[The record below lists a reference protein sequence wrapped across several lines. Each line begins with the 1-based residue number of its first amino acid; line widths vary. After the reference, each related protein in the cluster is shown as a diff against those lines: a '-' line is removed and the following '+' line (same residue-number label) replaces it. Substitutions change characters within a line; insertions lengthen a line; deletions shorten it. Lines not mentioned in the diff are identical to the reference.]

1 MIVDDPA
8 QQAHHRSRRQPRR
21 HLPLQPLANP
31 PDLRNLAHRHDPVDP
46 FPAAVGMRQRQT
58 RRLGGALTAQDVPHC
73 RGFSPL
79 PGDVRLAPPAL
90 RRRQAGGVVSGH
102 RVSEGSVLL
111 VEPACA
117 GRMLLSR
124 CGLVDVG
131 SGSVPTRAAVARQ
144 IAAPARRTPGIGSA
158 PGQPRPAQRHGPTL
172 PCQGFPRGPAGESRL
187 CAAIG
192 SRSVRRPRASAPSQ
206 RSRPGHRGHG
216 AGRRT
221 GRGRRSPPT
230 PGAHS
235 PRSVARSSRG
245 FRLPAG
251 PAPTPRHPVIV
262 CRRREG
268 SERTGQP
275 GYPLVGYPGAGRD
288 IRHPLTGTPPLAPGH
303 GPRHGGRGPRRR
315 QRPTSPES
323 PGHHRRFST
332 GLGDDLPHRPPGVTQ
347 RHNGRFVH
355 PHNLSRTTRRRR
367 VCQDANAPWR
377 ATFS

>member
-1 MIVDDPA
+1 M
-8 QQAHHRSRRQPRR
+8 
-21 HLPLQPLANP
+21 
-31 PDLRNLAHRHDPVDP
+31 
-46 FPAAVGMRQRQT
+46 
-58 RRLGGALTAQDVPHC
+58 TAQDVPHC
-73 RGFSPL
+73 RGSLRCRVTFASRH
-79 PGDVRLAPPAL
+79 RLCGVGGRGGRRPPCQRGLRFCSSSPPA
-90 RRRQAGGVVSGH
+90 
-102 RVSEGSVLL
+102 E
-111 VEPACA
+111 
-117 GRMLLSR
+117 RMLLSR
-124 CGLVDVG
+124 CGHVDVG

-144 IAAPARRTPGIGSA
+144 IAAPARRTPGIGSE
-158 PGQPRPAQRHGPTL
+158 PGQPRPAQPHGPTS
-172 PCQGFPRGPAGESRL
+172 PCQGFPRRPVGESRL
-187 CAAIG
+187 CAASG

-206 RSRPGHRGHG
+206 RSRPGHRGHA

-245 FRLPAG
+245 FRRPAG
-251 PAPTPRHPVIV
+251 PAPTPAPVIV

-268 SERTGQP
+268 SERAGQP

-323 PGHHRRFST
+323 AGHHRRFST
-332 GLGDDLPHRPPGVTQ
+332 GLGDDLPHRPPGLTQ

-355 PHNLSRTTRRRR
+355 PHNLSRPQGGAEYAGRQR
-367 VCQDANAPWR
+367 PWR
-377 ATFS
+377 ATFVGSLTVPTSRRLILARRAGLWVRTAVGQQRGPSLLARAAVTQHPGRSRVSR

>member
-1 MIVDDPA
+1 M
-8 QQAHHRSRRQPRR
+8 
-21 HLPLQPLANP
+21 
-31 PDLRNLAHRHDPVDP
+31 
-46 FPAAVGMRQRQT
+46 
-58 RRLGGALTAQDVPHC
+58 TAQDVPHC
-73 RGFSPL
+73 RGSLRCRVTIAWRHRLCGVGGRGGQRP
-79 PGDVRLAPPAL
+79 PGQRGLGCARRARL
-90 RRRQAGGVVSGH
+90 
-102 RVSEGSVLL
+102 
-111 VEPACA
+111 A

-144 IAAPARRTPGIGSA
+144 IEHLRGAHRASGQRLGSPGLHSLTV
-158 PGQPRPAQRHGPTL
+158 PHS
-172 PCQGFPRGPAGESRL
+172 PCQGFPRRPVGESRL
-187 CAAIG
+187 CAASG

-221 GRGRRSPPT
+221 GRGRRWPPT

-245 FRLPAG
+245 FRRPAV

-268 SERTGQP
+268 SERAGQP

-288 IRHPLTGTPPLAPGH
+288 IRHPLTGTPLLAPGH

-332 GLGDDLPHRPPGVTQ
+332 GLGDDLPHRPPGLTQ

-355 PHNLSRTTRRRR
+355 PHNLSRPQGGAEYVRSPR
-367 VCQDANAPWR
+367 PWR
-377 ATFS
+377 ATFVESSTVPTSRRLILARRAGPAGAHGGRSTDGDPRWSPGCRDSTSPVEVGCPGSRGRRA